1 MSPRRPPEAPNLGH
15 RQPPENSL
23 QHCGASGF
31 TMGPPRRDGK
41 RPASARSAR
50 ARASRENSLHHRGAT
65 DPTEKQLA
73 PPPSHRH
80 PPENSL
86 QHRWATSKTQQ
97 TRGRTVETT
106 IFYASAFRFL
116 SRQVLGPRGSAF
128 WGIFGRSGWCL
139 FQLRQGVEPRKIRGF
154 TLGRAATL
162 RKHARQNPRK
172 IRGSSSGKR
181 VFP

>member
-1 MSPRRPPEAPNLGH
+1 MSLRRPPEAPNLGH

-106 IFYASAFRFL
+106 IFSASTFRSR
-116 SRQVLGPRGSAF
+116 SRQGLGPWGEATEGGYLGS
-128 WGIFGRSGWCL
+128 
-139 FQLRQGVEPRKIRGF
+139 VPRNEGH
-154 TLGRAATL
+154 LED
-162 RKHARQNPRK
+162 Q
-172 IRGSSSGKR
+172 
-181 VFP
+181 

>member
-1 MSPRRPPEAPNLGH
+1 MSLRRPPAAPNLGH

-97 TRGRTVETT
+97 TRRRTVEATC
-106 IFYASAFRFL
+106 FLLPLSVFSLGKVSGLGRGPWWSFLGVRF
-116 SRQVLGPRGSAF
+116 SRVPR
-128 WGIFGRSGWCL
+128 L
-139 FQLRQGVEPRKIRGF
+139 EPRKTRGF
-154 TLGRAATL
+154 ALGRA
-162 RKHARQNPRK
+162 
-172 IRGSSSGKR
+172 
-181 VFP
+181 

>member
-23 QHCGASGF
+23 QHRGASGF

-86 QHRWATSKTQQ
+86 HHRGATDPTEKQLAPPPSHRHPPENSLQHRWATSKTQQ
-97 TRGRTVETT
+97 TRRRTVEATC
-106 IFYASAFRFL
+106 FSDSAFRFL
-116 SRQVLGPRGSAF
+116 SRQGFGPGA
-128 WGIFGRSGWCL
+128 GPLVVVSGCS
-139 FQLRQGVEPRKIRGF
+139 FF
-154 TLGRAATL
+154 TCSQAGTT
-162 RKHARQNPRK
+162 
-172 IRGSSSGKR
+172 
-181 VFP
+181 

>member
-1 MSPRRPPEAPNLGH
+1 MSLRRPPEAPNLGH

-23 QHCGASGF
+23 QHRGASGF

-97 TRGRTVETT
+97 TRRRTVEATC
-106 IFYASAFRFL
+106 FSDSAFRFL
-116 SRQVLGPRGSAF
+116 SRQGFGPGA
-128 WGIFGRSGWCL
+128 GPLVVVSGCSFL
-139 FQLRQGVEPRKIRGF
+139 
-154 TLGRAATL
+154 
-162 RKHARQNPRK
+162 
-172 IRGSSSGKR
+172 S
-181 VFP
+181 VFPGGNHVKHVVSRLGGREKI